1 MIKKSPKSIQ
11 NSFPFTSTILKNG
24 LTSLR
29 NRDATWA
36 KIIDS
41 KNYSKSYST
50 ILVMIDDYC
59 DESSREVMLTPDV
72 RCIDGQLYEY
82 QHVKV
87 INVIPTKSDGFLT
100 VNSMTW
106 NKNAPLNDGVH
117 NFHYADYNVNAF
129 GQDNGGYNHLEV
141 KRYKRAY
148 QLKDKAGKVIF
159 NKNDPA
165 PPMLEAADWIR
176 RNYQIN
182 AN

>member
-87 INVIPTKSDGFLT
+87 INVISTKSDGFLT

>member
-1 MIKKSPKSIQ
+1 MIKKSPISIQ
-11 NSFPFTSTILKNG
+11 NLFPFTSTIWNKG

-29 NRDATWA
+29 NMDATWA

-41 KNYSKSYST
+41 KNYIETNST
-50 ILVMIDDYC
+50 ILVKIDDYC

-72 RCIDGQLYEY
+72 RCIDGELYENQY
-82 QHVKV
+82 VKV
-87 INVIPTKSDGFLT
+87 INVIPTKTDGFLT

-106 NKNAPLNDGVH
+106 NKNASLNDGVH

-129 GQDNGGYNHLEV
+129 GQDDGGYNHLEV

-148 QLKDKAGKVIF
+148 QLKDKDVKVIF

-165 PPMLEAADWIR
+165 PPMREAALWVRDVVK
-176 RNYQIN
+176 
-182 AN
+182 